1 MNTDL
6 KYRKQN
12 INTLSSETNL
22 RDKQKDIMIKVGLYK
37 ERKKGWLNI
46 QIKIQ

>member
-12 INTLSSETNL
+12 MNTLSSETNL
-22 RDKQKDIMIKVGLYK
+22 RDKQKDIMFKLGLYK
-37 ERKKGWLNI
+37 ERKVDLTFK
-46 QIKIQ
+46 